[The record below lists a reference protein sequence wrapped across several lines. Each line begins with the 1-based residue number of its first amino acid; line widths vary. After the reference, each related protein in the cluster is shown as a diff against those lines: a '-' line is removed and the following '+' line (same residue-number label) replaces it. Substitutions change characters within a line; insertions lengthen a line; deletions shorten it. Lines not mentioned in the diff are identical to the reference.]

1 MKLHN
6 SSRRYARFIR
16 WIALNEMPNEE
27 EDLEFSGQAHALAV
41 AVRMVAYCYDL
52 KSREVAQDVV
62 AVTPAAISEAIK
74 GFEKHVIAGA
84 FRATKGSKSAFDNPS
99 DRRETT

>member
-6 SSRRYARFIR
+6 SSRRYRRFIR
-16 WIALNEMPNEE
+16 WIALNVMSNNEGMDE
-27 EDLEFSGQAHALAV
+27 VDDLEQAQE
-41 AVRMVAYCYDL
+41 VRMVAQCYDL

-62 AVTPAAISEAIK
+62 AFTPAAISEAIK

-84 FRATKGSKSAFDNPS
+84 YRAAKGSKSAFDNPS